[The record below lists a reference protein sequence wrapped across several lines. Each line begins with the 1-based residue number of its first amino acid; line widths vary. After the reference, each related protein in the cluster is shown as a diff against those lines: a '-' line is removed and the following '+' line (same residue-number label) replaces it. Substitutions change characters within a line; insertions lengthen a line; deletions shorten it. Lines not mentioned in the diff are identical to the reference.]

1 MLTSPDYRS
10 QESQL
15 SEAAFCN
22 VAASSEVR
30 RCRIDHAEIVRRFGP
45 ALYQL
50 AHQLTCNDNDARDLV
65 QDTFEKSLRKLPW
78 GFSPTSIQSWLLV
91 TLRNRYYDLRRAR
104 ECRAR
109 LSNNDTLLLMATAQ
123 DADEEPLWRKVDPAQ
138 LWHCVERLNP
148 ILRDVFLLRI
158 RERRSH
164 AEIALRLRI
173 PVSTVGTRCF
183 RALKHLRKMLDERH
197 PAAP

>member
-22 VAASSEVR
+22 VAASSER
-30 RCRIDHAEIVRRFGP
+30 GQRRIDHAAIVRRYGP
-45 ALYQL
+45 ALYKL

-78 GFSPTSIQSWLLV
+78 GLGPTSICSWLQV
-91 TLRNRYYDLRRAR
+91 TLRNRYLDLRRAR

-109 LSNNDTLLLMATAQ
+109 VTTKDTLLLTLCAQ
-123 DADEEPLWRKVDPAQ
+123 DEDEEPVWRKVDPTQ
-138 LWHCVERLNP
+138 LWHCVERLSP
-148 ILRDVFLLRI
+148 TLRDVFLLRI
-158 RERRSH
+158 RDRRSH
-164 AEIALRLRI
+164 AEIASRLRI

-183 RALKHLRKMLDERH
+183 RALKHLRRMLDERH